1 MKGLGNYTNSALKP
15 MTDETPWLDMKNVE
29 AWLGPNQVFRN
40 LTLRLMQGENT
51 AILGPNGSGKTA
63 LVKLISRNI
72 YPIVKT
78 DSMISIFGNR
88 TIKVNQLRSRIGVV
102 STDLE
107 VRTQDFISAKD
118 VVLSGFYGSIGIN
131 RKLKQKE
138 EEIIKVQKLMSELG
152 LQRIYSRPFGQLSD
166 GEKRRL
172 LIARAMIHKP
182 EILVLDEPTNGLDL
196 KARHQLLA
204 CIRMLCKGKTTIIL
218 ITHRVEDIV
227 KEMQRIIF
235 LKKGE
240 IIRDGAPNNLLKSEP
255 LGNLYETPLEIIFV
269 NGHYQ
274 VMPGQLES
282 TP

>member
-1 MKGLGNYTNSALKP
+1 
-15 MTDETPWLDMKNVE
+15 MTDETPWLDIKNVE
-29 AWLGPNQVFRN
+29 AWLGPTQVFRN
-40 LTLRLMQGENT
+40 LTLRLIQGENT

-78 DSMISIFGNR
+78 DSMISIFGDQ
-88 TIKVNQLRSRIGVV
+88 TIKVNQLRTRIGVV

-107 VRTQDFISAKD
+107 VRTQDFIRAKD

-131 RKLKQKE
+131 INRIQKE
-138 EEIIKVQKLMSELG
+138 EEFKKVQKLMSELG
-152 LQRIYSRPFGQLSD
+152 LQKIYSRPFGQLSD

-196 KARHQLLA
+196 KSRHQLLA

-227 KEMQRIIF
+227 EEMQRVIF

-240 IIRDGAPNNLLKSEP
+240 IIRDGAPNDLLKSEP

-274 VMPGQLES
+274 AMPGQLKS
-282 TP
+282 LP

>member
-15 MTDETPWLDMKNVE
+15 MTDETPWLDIKDVE
-29 AWLGPNQVFRN
+29 AWLGPTQVFRS

-72 YPIVKT
+72 YPIVKRGST
-78 DSMISIFGNR
+78 IKIFGNQI
-88 TIKVNQLRSRIGVV
+88 IKLNQLRSRIGVV

-107 VRTQDFISAKD
+107 VRTPDFISAKD
-118 VVLSGFYGSIGIN
+118 VVLSGFYGSIGIT
-131 RKLKQKE
+131 RKLRQKE
-138 EEIIKVQKLMSELG
+138 EEIKKVQKLMSALG
-152 LQRIYSRPFGQLSD
+152 LQKIYSSPFGQLSD

-196 KARHQLLA
+196 KARHQLLEG
-204 CIRMLCKGKTTIIL
+204 IRTLCKGKTTILL
-218 ITHRVEDIV
+218 ITHRVEDLV

-240 IIRDGAPNNLLKSEP
+240 IIRDGTPKELIQSKP
-255 LGNLYETPLEIIFV
+255 LGNLYETPLEVVSV
-269 NGHYQ
+269 NGYYQ
-274 VMPGQLES
+274 VMPGQLENMQ
-282 TP
+282 